1 MSSKTGLKPQR
12 QREPEVSD
20 EVMDQSQLPLQLRYK
35 KDESII
41 QAELAFKSLL
51 DKAMRKLAA
60 SSHLNPKQIQEDV
73 NLPLFTFLA
82 QWVQSVHADIVAY
95 VQAQLL
101 GSFPEG
107 LADEDAVLILDNLN
121 EVSGFLASLSE
132 LPVYDKETLPGTGD
146 VLETALAHM
155 RERAAKAA
163 ELVNEVMEVIGELA
177 GEEEEEEEEDD
188 GPFDPEEPDQDVE
201 AEEDAPPLNIR

>member
-41 QAELAFKSLL
+41 QAELAFKGLL

-132 LPVYDKETLPGTGD
+132 LPVYDKEALPGTGD

-177 GEEEEEEEEDD
+177 GEEEEEEEDD
-188 GPFDPEEPDQDVE
+188 GPFDPEEPDQDIE